1 MGPDWARCARWAMRE
16 HLRAELVCTALLM
29 AAQRQQPAK
38 GLVAHSDRG
47 SQYAAGLYRALLEGW
62 GMQQSMGRKGCC
74 YDNAL
79 ASRACWPGFLRKR
92 IDRSASSGELLP
104 RTQGRARS
112 SGTLRQPRGGPARAV
127 RLSRGLLQSP
137 AAPLG
142 SRLSHARAC
151 RAARRLTPCPPNQGK
166 INIPILGLT
175 DGPLS
180 PLLPLARIAF
190 EVEDA
195 ELQGFRSLSATMCL
209 ALTLIVRLGQTV
221 EDKTRP
227 RHATRRT
234 AARSAR

>member
-1 MGPDWARCARWAMRE
+1 MRE

-47 SQYAAGLYRALLEGW
+47 SQYAAGLYRALLEGR

-151 RAARRLTPCPPNQGK
+151 RAAGRLTRCPLKRGTITSPTSCLTTRRCRASLRSGRSTASGAG
-166 INIPILGLT
+166 PGLVAR
-175 DGPLS
+175 GGR
-180 PLLPLARIAF
+180 LARPRPCGGGTFHSAALDGAVPL
-190 EVEDA
+190 E
-195 ELQGFRSLSATMCL
+195 ELYLNADL
-209 ALTLIVRLGQTV
+209 
-221 EDKTRP
+221 
-227 RHATRRT
+227 
-234 AARSAR
+234 